1 MRLLVQQTQP
11 TKPAAKKVKAIKGT
25 KQPYRNK
32 ETEDDDFGVDDGDWA
47 VYSQINLKE
56 DQGDDTELEE
66 RMAVIDTQLE
76 EYEAQLAKENPETR
90 DEIMARMK
98 GELQFELGVEQ
109 VQVPELVFQPA
120 MMGID
125 QTGVGGAMEF
135 VFPRFAPEEQL
146 RLAEVLAK
154 SVGRMLQL
162 TRWIVL

>member
-1 MRLLVQQTQP
+1 MRLMVQQTQLS
-11 TKPAAKKVKAIKGT
+11 KPAAKKVKGVKGV

-66 RMAVIDTQLE
+66 RVAVIDTQLE
-76 EYEAQLAKENPETR
+76 EYEAQRAKENPETR
-90 DEIMARMK
+90 DQILARMK
-98 GELQFELGVEQ
+98 GELQFELGLEQ

-120 MMGID
+120 MMGVD

-135 VFPRFAPEEQL
+135 VFPRFSEDEQL
-146 RLAEVLAK
+146 GLAEVGWQCCLFK
-154 SVGRMLQL
+154 YCC
-162 TRWIVL
+162 